1 MERALQ
7 KIVSMLRVSA
17 FLALAAIPL
26 ACSSAPSTSP
36 APTGPLGKKF
46 EAASVANG
54 VPRDLMIAIAQTEG
68 ALAMPAMRDVNPD
81 AAVPAAGPLQLRRG
95 RFDSLAR
102 GAALMGTTEL
112 ALRQDTDLALEAGAR
127 VLADVG
133 ARLGAGAE
141 LASWEAT
148 LEEMSGYLDT
158 PHRRH
163 YAHRVFAT
171 LARGGTFTGRDGE
184 RMTIAPHDLPPS
196 LTLDLTNEIKIQT
209 PPADYGPAEWF
220 PTPQAN
226 KWTPGRGAGP
236 IDRIVIHDTEGGWD
250 ASVATLQ
257 NDGGKSVQYIVGQ
270 DGRVGQFVHEGDT
283 AWHAGNWFYNQKS
296 VGIEHVG
303 YYTQSYPEAEYAAS
317 AELVKYLTTKYNIA
331 KDRAHIIGHDQIPNG
346 NVMAEDSAA
355 CSQSPSQCET
365 GSSYGGAGNHR
376 DPGDW
381 EWCLYMPR
389 FGGTC
394 KCDDIW
400 PLWNCSADHK
410 KAFRCNNGN
419 VEIATCDGPGAC
431 ESKPVGV
438 DDVCHQAA
446 PQPDAG
452 SSGADAGGTSG
463 GDDAGT
469 TPPRPPVGSDSG
481 AGTPPPPS
489 SGDNGGDAPP
499 QAAGDS
505 GGCNASGGGA
515 DLGALGA
522 IALAAL
528 AFRRRRGARATS

>member
-1 MERALQ
+1 MSFVRLPLAA
-7 KIVSMLRVSA
+7 VVGG
-17 FLALAAIPL
+17 LALV
-26 ACSSAPSTSP
+26 ACSSAPSSTPPS
-36 APTGPLGKKF
+36 GPLARTF
-46 EAASVANG
+46 EASARANG
-54 VPRDLMIAIAQTEG
+54 VPRDVMIAIAQTEG
-68 ALAMPAMRDVNPD
+68 GLAMPATRDPSPD
-81 AAVPAAGPLQLRRG
+81 AAVPVAGPMQLRHG

-112 ALRQDTDLALEAGAR
+112 ALRRDADLAIEAGAR
-127 VLADVG
+127 VLADVA
-133 ARLGAGAE
+133 ARLGAHADD
-141 LASWEAT
+141 LSTWEAT
-148 LEEMSGYLDT
+148 LEEMSGYADA

-163 YAHRVFAT
+163 YAHRVFNL
-171 LARGGTFTGRDGE
+171 LARGGTFVGRDGE
-184 RMTIAPHDLPPS
+184 AIVLPSRDLPPS
-196 LTLDLTNEIKIQT
+196 LTMDLSDEIRIAT

-257 NDGGKSVQYIVGQ
+257 NDGGKSVQYIVGT

-283 AWHAGNWFYNQKS
+283 AWHAGNWYYNQKS

-303 YYTQSYPEAEYAAS
+303 YYTQAYPEALYAAS
-317 AELVKYLTTKYNIA
+317 AELVKYLTGKYGVA

-355 CSQSPSQCET
+355 CSQAPSACET

-410 KAFRCNNGN
+410 KAFRCNAGN
-419 VEIATCDGPGAC
+419 VEIATCDGAGAC
-431 ESKPVGV
+431 ESKPNGQ
-438 DDVCHQAA
+438 DDVCHQA
-446 PQPDAG
+446 P
-452 SSGADAGGTSG
+452 
-463 GDDAGT
+463 
-469 TPPRPPVGSDSG
+469 
-481 AGTPPPPS
+481 TPPPPPDAGTSDAS
-489 SGDNGGDAPP
+489 SSDASATYDGGAPIP
-499 QAAGDS
+499 PPPGTDSGSLGVPGAGATTPEQAASES
-505 GGCNASGGGA
+505 GGCNVARGSGGGWGA
-515 DLGALGA
+515 LVAIAVALGA
-522 IALAAL
+522 RK
-528 AFRRRRGARATS
+528 RRRS